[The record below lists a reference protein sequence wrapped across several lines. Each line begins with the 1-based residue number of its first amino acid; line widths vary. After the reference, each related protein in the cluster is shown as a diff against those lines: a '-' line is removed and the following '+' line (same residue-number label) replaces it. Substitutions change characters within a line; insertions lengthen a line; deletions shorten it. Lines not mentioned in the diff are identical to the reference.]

1 MTTRL
6 DYLARGAAI
15 AGTAVGAATITRKA
29 SQELR
34 RWWLERSYR

>member
-6 DYLARGAAI
+6 DYIARGAAI

-29 SQELR
+29 SQYLR
-34 RWWLERSYR
+34 QWWLERSYE